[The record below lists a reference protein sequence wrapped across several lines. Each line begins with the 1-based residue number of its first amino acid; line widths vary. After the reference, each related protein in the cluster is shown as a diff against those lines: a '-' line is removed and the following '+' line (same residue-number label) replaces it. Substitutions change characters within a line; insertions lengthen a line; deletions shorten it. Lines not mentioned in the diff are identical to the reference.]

1 MSRNYIMENFKI
13 NSNIFHGNA
22 SNNFEFM
29 GTSGHKSLFNKLTCF
44 PQNQNYYQ
52 NRFKMQIGKKNKFT
66 TLVFLYYPNQIWDL
80 QYKSKAMA
88 IPSKHAEIE
97 RE

>member
-1 MSRNYIMENFKI
+1 MVQLLHCKIGNKFIFGRKLKKTKQLMSRNYIMENFKI

-44 PQNQNYYQ
+44 PQNQNYCQ
-52 NRFKMQIGKKNKFT
+52 NRFKMQIGKKISS
-66 TLVFLYYPNQIWDL
+66 LP
-80 QYKSKAMA
+80 
-88 IPSKHAEIE
+88 
-97 RE
+97 